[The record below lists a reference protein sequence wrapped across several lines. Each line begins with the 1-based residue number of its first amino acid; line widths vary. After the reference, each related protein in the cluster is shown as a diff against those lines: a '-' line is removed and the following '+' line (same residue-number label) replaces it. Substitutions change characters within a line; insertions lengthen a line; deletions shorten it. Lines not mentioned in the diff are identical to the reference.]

1 MRNSA
6 ARPARTTTRSSEQA
20 RSPNTAAASVFLES
34 GRMVW
39 TKELERRRQA
49 VNRWRGT
56 DQVDS
61 RREEHSVE

>member
-1 MRNSA
+1 
-6 ARPARTTTRSSEQA
+6 
-20 RSPNTAAASVFLES
+20 
-34 GRMVW
+34 MVW

-61 RREEHSVE
+61 RREERSVD